1 MHIGTDSGIHSDSM
15 NKVFLGSTRTQPILK
30 PQYSEILMLNQK
42 IFKDGFNYTW
52 TKVSENNKPIFEN
65 RF

>member
-1 MHIGTDSGIHSDSM
+1 MHTGTVSRIHYDSM
-15 NKVFLGSTRTQPILK
+15 NMVFLGSTRTQPILK
-30 PQYSEILMLNQK
+30 TQYSEILMLNQK
-42 IFKDGFNYTW
+42 IFKDGFNYNW